1 MLAYRQKIY
10 AFERAIRIIEELS
23 RRESVSASDS
33 ERSTKVLNNTYLKLI
48 EIFPVSDWSG
58 AKAYELLPL

>member
-10 AFERAIRIIEELS
+10 AFERAIRVIEES
-23 RRESVSASDS
+23 YQKDPISAAAS
-33 ERSTKVLNNTYLKLI
+33 ERSNLVLNNTYLKLI

-58 AKAYELLPL
+58 AKDHELLPL

>member
-23 RRESVSASDS
+23 RRDPVSVSASK
-33 ERSTKVLNNTYLKLI
+33 RSTQVLNNTYLKLI

-58 AKAYELLPL
+58 TKDHEPLPL

>member
-1 MLAYRQKIY
+1 MRAYRQKIY

-23 RRESVSASDS
+23 RREPVSASAS

-58 AKAYELLPL
+58 AKSYELLPL